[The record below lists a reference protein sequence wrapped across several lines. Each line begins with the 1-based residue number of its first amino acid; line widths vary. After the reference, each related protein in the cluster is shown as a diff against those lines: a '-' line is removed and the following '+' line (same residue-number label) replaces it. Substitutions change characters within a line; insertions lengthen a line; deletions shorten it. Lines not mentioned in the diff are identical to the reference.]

1 MIGCGKQE
9 ADPVLQQRAPGVLGI
24 SWAIVIWQTYCLHPR
39 TCPSYWKS
47 MMTNQRCF
55 ESCGIS
61 TWPPDGKIHSFCAMS
76 RFGNFLSG

>member
-9 ADPVLQQRAPGVLGI
+9 ADQVLQQKAPGVLVI
-24 SWAIVIWQTYCLHPR
+24 SWAIVIWQTHCLHPR
-39 TCPSYWKS
+39 TCPGYWNS

-61 TWPPDGKIHSFCAMS
+61 TWPPDVKIHFFC
-76 RFGNFLSG
+76 